1 VGVEGVTVAAV
12 AASLDGVVSVS
23 RPDAIITSATHDSRK
38 VTVGTLFVAITGMA
52 SDGHDYIPGAV
63 NSGAVAVLVEH
74 PVDVDIAQIVVP
86 DTRLAM
92 PWAAR
97 TVYRE
102 PDTSLAVVGIT
113 GTNGKTTV
121 AHMCESIWQ
130 AHGWKSGLI
139 GTLGARIDGDPAPLE
154 RTTPEATDL
163 QELLGSMRDAGVDA
177 VAMEVSSHALE
188 LHRADA
194 IAFSIAAFTNLS
206 QDHLDFHGDMESYFA
221 AKASLFE
228 SGRVRRCVINIDDP
242 AGARLAST
250 VTIPVLSVGT
260 VQNADVRV
268 HNVVPTPRGT
278 FFTLRHRE
286 REFDAEISLIG
297 AFNVSNAAVASAIAI
312 AQNIDDTSIIAGL
325 AAVPTIR
332 GRMEFVE
339 HAGDFTVVVDY
350 AHTPDA
356 ISEVLQAA
364 KVAASGRV
372 IAVIGAAGDRDRD
385 KRSLMGA
392 AAVRFA
398 DLTVITS
405 DNPRS
410 EDPAEIAAEVRRG
423 ADAVP
428 GSTSRV
434 VLDRADAITLAIA
447 EANTGDIVLILGKGH
462 EKGIEANGVV
472 TSFSDRSQAI
482 AALDERGLG
491 PRP

>member
-1 VGVEGVTVAAV
+1 MGDAPITVAGV

-23 RPDAIITSATHDSRK
+23 HPETVIRSVTHDSRN
-38 VTVGTLFVAITGMA
+38 VTTGSLFIAITGMA
-52 SDGHDYIPGAV
+52 SDGHDFIDKAIALGA
-63 NSGAVAVLVEH
+63 SALLVDR

-86 DTRLAM
+86 DTRSAM

-97 TVYRE
+97 AVFRE
-102 PDTSLAVVGIT
+102 PDVSLSIVGIT

-121 AHMCESIWQ
+121 AHLCESIWR
-130 AHGWKSGLI
+130 ANGWKPGLI
-139 GTLGARIDGDPAPLE
+139 GTLGARIDGNPVPLD

-163 QELLGSMRDAGVDA
+163 QALLGSMRDAGVDA
-177 VAMEVSSHALE
+177 VAMEVSSHAMD

-194 IAFSIAAFTNLS
+194 IMFSIAAFTNLS
-206 QDHLDFHGDMESYFA
+206 QDHLDFHGDMESYYA

-228 SGRVRRCVINIDDP
+228 PERVRQAVINIDDT
-242 AGARLAST
+242 AGVRLASS
-250 VTIPVLSVGT
+250 VTIPVLSVGGSPD
-260 VQNADVRV
+260 ADVRV
-268 HNVVPTPRGT
+268 HGIVSTPRGT
-278 FFTLRHRE
+278 VFSLTHSAGDL
-286 REFDAEISLIG
+286 DVEIPLIG
-297 AFNVSNAAVASAIAI
+297 SFNVSNAAVAGAIAI
-312 AQNIDDTSIIAGL
+312 AEGIPDESIIAGL
-325 AAVPTIR
+325 ATVSTIH
-332 GRMEFVE
+332 GRMELVE
-339 HAGDFTVVVDY
+339 HTGEFTVVVDY

-364 KVAASGRV
+364 KVAANGRV

-410 EDPAEIAAEVRRG
+410 EDPAQIAAEVRRG

-428 GSTSRV
+428 GSRSWV
-434 VLDRADAITLAIA
+434 VLDRADAIRSAIGEA
-447 EANTGDIVLILGKGH
+447 EAGDIVLILGKGH
-462 EKGIEANGVV
+462 EKGIEANG
-472 TSFSDRSQAI
+472 TITPFDDRSEAVS
-482 AALDERGLG
+482 ALSERGLV